1 MEMNMFFVIVIVID
15 FSCARVAAAHN
26 AGIPSFSELR
36 L

>member
-1 MEMNMFFVIVIVID
+1 MGMNMFFVIVID
-15 FSCARVAAAHN
+15 FSCARVATAHN